1 MGLIPYLSA
10 LWTTNSSN
18 MIEDTYNGGR
28 ILPILE
34 EFYTLQGEGYHT
46 GTAAFFIRIG
56 GCDIGCNWC
65 DSKSSWSFGTHPMID
80 VDDLVERV
88 SAYPAKAVVVTGGEP
103 GLFPLDY
110 LCRQL
115 HSRQIKTFLE
125 TSGAYDLSGEWDWIC
140 LSPKFQSP
148 PVPDN
153 YLRANELKVIIEKE
167 SDFRWAED
175 NAISVRNSCHLYLQ
189 PEWSQRRTLLEP
201 IISYIES
208 NPRWRLSLQTQK
220 YIGIP

>member
-1 MGLIPYLSA
+1 M
-10 LWTTNSSN
+10 NSSDMN
-18 MIEDTYNGGR
+18 EDIYNGGQV
-28 ILPILE
+28 LPILE

-65 DSKSSWSFGTHPMID
+65 DSKNSWSLGTHPMIA
-80 VDDLVERV
+80 VDDLVER
-88 SAYPAKAVVVTGGEP
+88 AAFFPAKAVVATGGEP

-110 LCRQL
+110 LCKQL
-115 HSRQIKTFLE
+115 HSKQIKTFLE
-125 TSGAYDLSGEWDWIC
+125 TSGAYHLSGDWDWIC
-140 LSPKFQSP
+140 LSPKNQSP

-153 YLRANELKVIIEKE
+153 YHRASELKVIIEKE
-167 SDFRWAED
+167 SDFRWAEE
-175 NAISVRNSCHLYLQ
+175 NAILVSQKCHLYLQ
-189 PEWSQRRTLLEP
+189 PEWSQRGKLLMT
-201 IISYIES
+201 IIAYIES